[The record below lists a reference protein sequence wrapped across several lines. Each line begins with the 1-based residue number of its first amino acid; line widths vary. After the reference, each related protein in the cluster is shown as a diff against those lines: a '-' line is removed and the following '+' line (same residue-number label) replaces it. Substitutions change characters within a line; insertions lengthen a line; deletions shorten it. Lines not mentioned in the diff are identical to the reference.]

1 MRIAMQTKSTIILV
15 GIKYALNL
23 VPFLMWVI
31 YIYMYIIILTIIEC
45 LKSDYKAHSVP
56 GSVYLMD
63 GYNYTYPNCT
73 MPWKQ
78 SMLGKHLGDTSS
90 NDEDEVL
97 TCDDT
102 LANTLMYL
110 DYDYLKIAARG
121 DNPNCLGKYIHG
133 IIVSE

>member
-1 MRIAMQTKSTIILV
+1 MIFTI
-15 GIKYALNL
+15 
-23 VPFLMWVI
+23 P
-31 YIYMYIIILTIIEC
+31 EC

-73 MPWKQ
+73 MPWQQ
-78 SMLGKHLGDTSS
+78 SMLGKHWDTSS
-90 NDEDEVL
+90 NDEDEAP

-110 DYDYLKIAARG
+110 DYDFLKIAARG
-121 DNPNCLGKYIHG
+121 DNPNCLGKYMYG
-133 IIVSE
+133 MMPSQ

>member
-1 MRIAMQTKSTIILV
+1 MLSIWWHSKFQDQPEMC
-15 GIKYALNL
+15 
-23 VPFLMWVI
+23 VI
-31 YIYMYIIILTIIEC
+31 YIYRYMIILTIIEC

-73 MPWKQ
+73 MPWQQ

-90 NDEDEVL
+90 NGEDEVL